1 MNERPDACFQGKI
14 EFHSASLI
22 KGWAANRTRPD
33 EPVFVQVFLGQQKLE
48 TFCPSLFRWDLK
60 AQGYGQGYHGF
71 IYPIPPQYLNGQ
83 RYEFHFQF
91 ERTGEALDNSP
102 VTIFASYER
111 QHIPFETTTLVGQ
124 RVLVLA
130 PHPDDESLGC
140 GGAIGLHRNHQDP
153 VKVIFVTDGS
163 QGDFKQE
170 YAKDDYVRLRETEA
184 KQAGH
189 LLGISD
195 IAFWGIQDR
204 SLVAN
209 QKLIERLSNLLQ
221 SYRPTLV
228 YAPSPLEFHPD
239 HRATAMLSWQ
249 AIQYAGIETKVAFY
263 EVNHPLNVNTLVDI
277 SEVIEQKRQACD
289 AYKSQLQYCPYTEFA
304 VSLNRFR
311 ALTVAG
317 SCDYVEGYCLLDSRE
332 IARYPIERFALQ
344 QTLPLGALRNQ
355 SLPLVSVI
363 VRTQARP
370 RLLQEALS
378 SLLTQTY
385 PNLEVIVVN
394 DGGEDV
400 STVIAPFSPY
410 LHINYQVHDTAQ
422 GKAAAANTGA
432 AVARGKYINFLD
444 DDDLLYPEHLEKLAL
459 FLETTGEKVA
469 YSDCEK
475 GEYQWVGQDF
485 VLCREKTLFWGVDFD
500 RDRLHCINYLANMSI
515 LFSREL
521 WERIGRFD
529 ESLEVFEDWDFWRRL
544 ADQTVFHRL
553 PGITAE
559 YRQFVRREA
568 KDPQALTTFYS
579 KDRRYWTLDNP
590 VRRIWSRIDAL
601 ETENQRLRNA
611 LAQVSDGMRP
621 AGHDFRRSGKAQLLR
636 LIRRMAGFL
645 PHGVLIYLHPHLNR
659 LKRFV
664 NLLRR

>member
-1 MNERPDACFQGKI
+1 LNDPTDCFQGKI
-14 EFHSASLI
+14 EFHNSSLI
-22 KGWAANRTRPD
+22 KGWAANRLRPD
-33 EPVFVQVFLGQQKLE
+33 EPVFVQVSLGQHKLE
-48 TFCPSLFRWDLK
+48 TFSPSLFRWDLK
-60 AQGYGQGYHGF
+60 AQGFGQGYHSF
-71 IYPIPPQYLNGQ
+71 VYSIPPQYLDGQ
-83 RYEFHFQF
+83 RHEFHFQF
-91 ERTGEALDNSP
+91 ERTGEALENSP
-102 VTIFASYER
+102 VTICASYER
-111 QHIPFETTTLVGQ
+111 QHIPFETTTLIGQ

-140 GGAIGLHRNHQDP
+140 GGAIRLHCNHQDP

-170 YAKDDYVRLRETEA
+170 YAKDDYIRLRETEA
-184 KQAGH
+184 KKAGH
-189 LLGISD
+189 LLGVSD
-195 IAFWGIQDR
+195 ITFWGIQDR

-209 QKLIERLSNLLQ
+209 EKLIKRLSKLLD

-239 HRATAMLSWQ
+239 HRATAMLLWQ
-249 AIQYAGIETKVAFY
+249 AVQHAGIETQVAFY

-317 SCDYVEGYCLLDSRE
+317 SCGYVEGYFLLDSRE
-332 IARYPIERFALQ
+332 IARYPIERVALK
-344 QTLPLGALRNQ
+344 QTLPLGALQNR

-363 VRTQARP
+363 VRTQKRP
-370 RLLQEALS
+370 LLLQEALS

-400 STVIAPFSPY
+400 STVIAPFSNY
-410 LHINYQVHDTAQ
+410 LHITYQVHDTAQ
-422 GKAAAANTGA
+422 GRAAAANTGV
-432 AVARGKYINFLD
+432 AVAHGKYVNFLD
-444 DDDLLYPEHLEKLAL
+444 DDDLLYPEHLEKLTL
-459 FLETTGEKVA
+459 FLETTGEQVA

-475 GEYQWVGQDF
+475 GEYHWAGQGF
-485 VLCREKTLFWGVDFD
+485 VLNKEKTLFWGVDFD
-500 RDRLHCINYLANMSI
+500 RDRLHCTNYLANMSI
-515 LFSREL
+515 LFSKEL

-529 ESLEVFEDWDFWRRL
+529 ESVEVFEDWDFWRRL

-559 YRQFVRREA
+559 YRQFVRCEN
-568 KDPQALTTFYS
+568 KDSQALTTFYS
-579 KDRRYWTLDNP
+579 KDHRYWTLDNP

-601 ETENQRLRNA
+601 ETENQRLRNV
-611 LAQVSDGMRP
+611 LAQVSGGMHP
-621 AGHDFRRSGKAQLLR
+621 AGNDFGHSNNMRLLR
-636 LIRRMAGFL
+636 RIKRMAGFL
-645 PHGVLIYLHPHLNR
+645 PQGVLLYLHPQLNR
-659 LKRFV
+659 IKRLV
-664 NLLRR
+664 SLLRR